1 MDDDRNA
8 NPTLPSESNPVKA
21 PLLSVLGDA
30 SLIDR
35 TEFIRVIVQS
45 LYSLGYHRAA
55 AMLESESGISLESH
69 EYTELLFSVLAG
81 RWDDCI
87 ATIES
92 IRDLESSA
100 KNTAAF
106 LVWKEHFLELLGLND
121 GFLMAKD
128 VLWQRIARLD
138 MDRQRVHGLARELIS
153 SEGIIEVKDRIRR
166 RLALLLDLFEVLPP
180 WVRVPSG
187 RLERLVEMAVLR
199 QIASCIYH
207 NSPGEVTLYEDHECS
222 QEQIPSKCSQI
233 LYDHKNEVWFVQFS
247 NNGDYLASSSSDCTA
262 IIWTVNMDYS
272 LSLRRILEGHM
283 KAISYL
289 TWSPDDKMLLTCGN
303 AEVLKLWDVCNGL
316 CKFTITGGVNRI
328 ISSCAWF
335 PDSQKI
341 VCGSWDPDNRIFTC
355 DLEGNILDVW
365 EGERMPKVTDLSVT
379 PDGQCIISICS
390 SKEILVRDFHRGS
403 EWVIHEEHSITS
415 LSLSRDGQF
424 IIVNLKNE
432 EIHLWNLNATSSS
445 PHKFRGHKEGEYVI
459 RSCFGGS
466 DSLFIASGSE
476 DSQIYIWQRHK
487 EMPIKIL
494 SGHSMTVNCVS
505 WNPTRPNL
513 LASASD
519 DRTVRIWLANQTT
532 KVSHTE

>member
-1 MDDDRNA
+1 MDSAQNA
-8 NPTLPSESNPVKA
+8 NPTLPPESNPLKG
-21 PLLSVLGDA
+21 PPLSVLGDA

-35 TEFIRVIVQS
+35 TEFVRVILQS

-55 AMLESESGISLESH
+55 AMLESESGISLESP
-69 EYTELLFSVLAG
+69 EYTALLFSVLAG

-100 KNTAAF
+100 RNTAAF

-121 GFLMAKD
+121 GFLMARD
-128 VLWQRIARLD
+128 VLWQRIALLD
-138 MDRQRVHGLARELIS
+138 MDQQKVHGLARELIS

-166 RLALLLDLFEVLPP
+166 RLALLLDLFEVLPS

-187 RLERLVEMAVLR
+187 RLERLVEMAVLG

-207 NSPGEVTLYEDHECS
+207 NTPGEVTLYEDHACS

-262 IIWTVNMDYS
+262 IIWTVNKDYS
-272 LSLRRILEGHM
+272 LSLRRILEGHK

-303 AEVLKLWDVCNGL
+303 AEVLKLWDVCNGS

-341 VCGSWDPDNRIFTC
+341 VCGSWEPDNRIFTC
-355 DLEGNILDVW
+355 DLEGNTLDVW
-365 EGERMPKVTDLSVT
+365 EGERMPKVTDLAVT

-403 EWVIHEEHSITS
+403 EWVILEEHSITS

-432 EIHLWNLNATSSS
+432 EIHLWNLNGTSSS
-445 PHKFRGHKEGEYVI
+445 PDKFRGHKQGKYVI

-505 WNPTRPNL
+505 WNPTRPNM

-519 DRTVRIWLANQTT
+519 DRTVRIWLASKKN
-532 KVSHTE
+532 KGLSY